1 MTRYI
6 TLAWV
11 VLLLGTLTTIAQS
24 KSSYNG
30 TIGITPVRVLQAG
43 ETLHVE
49 MDFILDHVKVRSA
62 GTVDLIPR
70 LVSSTDTL
78 ELPRVSLKGRNEYAN
93 YERVRSL
100 MSRAEDATYLVPY
113 RVDKSVRTESRTI
126 EYRHTLPYES
136 WMAGARLEVQRD
148 ECGCGEIAWMDVVKV
163 DTVTLDVIPV
173 PYQVIPYLLAYV
185 QPVPEPVKNR
195 EKQVEMFLD
204 FVVNQTV
211 IRPEYMNN
219 PRELAKIHAMID
231 ELRVDKDITIKRLNI
246 IGYASP
252 EGSLANNKRLSEGRA
267 LALKN
272 YLSSRYTFAPSL
284 YHIVFGGE
292 NWEGLRK
299 ALVNLD
305 IEYKSE
311 VEAVINFYDGQERKI
326 RLMSLRGG
334 EPYRYLLRNI
344 YPTLRVAI
352 GKAEYQVKNFNVEE
366 AREVIKI
373 RPQNLSLNEMYLVAN
388 TYSNGSQEFIDVF
401 ETAVRLFPEDD
412 VARLNAAAAALSRRD
427 TITAER
433 YLGLVKQKELPEY
446 ANAAGVLALL
456 KGDYDTAARLLQSAM
471 NAGLDVAG
479 KNMEEL
485 EKKKTNAIEINSR
498 VNNKQTNQ

>member
-1 MTRYI
+1 MITRYI

-30 TIGITPVRVLQAG
+30 TIGVTPVRVLQAG

-62 GTVDLIPR
+62 GAVDLIPR

-173 PYQVIPYLLAYV
+173 PYQVIPYLAYV

-219 PRELAKIHAMID
+219 PVELAKIRAMID
-231 ELRVDKDITIKRLNI
+231 ELRVDQDITINRLDL

-252 EGSLANNKRLSEGRA
+252 EGSLAGNKRLSEGRA

-272 YLSSRYTFAPSL
+272 YLSRRYTFAPSL
-284 YHIVFGGE
+284 YHVVFGGE

-299 ALVNLD
+299 ALTSLD
-305 IEYKSE
+305 VPYKVA
-311 VEAVINFYDGQERKI
+311 VESVIDDYDGQERKE
-326 RLMSLRGG
+326 RLMRLQGG
-334 EPYRYLLRNI
+334 APYRYLLRNV
-344 YPTLRVAI
+344 YPKLRVAI
-352 GKAEYQVKNFNVEE
+352 CKVEYHVKNFNVEE
-366 AREVIKI
+366 AKEIMKV

-388 TYSNGSQEFIDVF
+388 TYPNGSKEFINVF

-412 VARLNAAAAALSRRD
+412 IAKLNAAVAALSRRD
-427 TITAER
+427 IETAER
-433 YLGLVKQKELPEY
+433 YLDQVKHRELPEY

-456 KGDYDTAARLLQSAM
+456 KDDYESARKYLQIAVD
-471 NAGLDVAG
+471 AGLGVAG
-479 KNMEEL
+479 KNLEEL
-485 EKKKTNAIEINSR
+485 EKREQTDLEIKSRKK
-498 VNNKQTNQ
+498 